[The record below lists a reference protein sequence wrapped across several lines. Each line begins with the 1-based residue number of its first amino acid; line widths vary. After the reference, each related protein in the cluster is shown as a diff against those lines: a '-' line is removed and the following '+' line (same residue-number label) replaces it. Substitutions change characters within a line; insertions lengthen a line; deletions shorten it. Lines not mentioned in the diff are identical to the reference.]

1 MKYYYMNKRKPLK
14 KTPPP
19 PKNGKIMAI
28 NKQPSFGSTI
38 MDGMALGV
46 GSSLGHRA
54 MDVVFGPR
62 QVTIPQSEGKSS
74 TEFCSILKNKYE
86 ECIKKLELELPQ
98 SFNDCKNLDDL
109 IIKYNCN

>member
-1 MKYYYMNKRKPLK
+1 MNKRKPLK

-54 MDVVFGPR
+54 MDVVLGPR
-62 QVTIPQSEGKSS
+62 QVTIPQSEDKSNID
-74 TEFCSILKNKYE
+74 FCNVLKNKYE
-86 ECIKKLELELPQ
+86 ECLQTTVTSALV
-98 SFNDCKNLDDL
+98 DCKDLNDL
-109 IIKYNCN
+109 IINYKC

>member
-1 MKYYYMNKRKPLK
+1 MKYYYMNKRKSLK

-54 MDVVFGPR
+54 MDVVLGPR

-74 TEFCSILKNKYE
+74 TEFCTILKNKHQ
-86 ECIKKLELELPQ
+86 ECLEKMVTSALI
-98 SFNDCKNLDDL
+98 DCRDLDDL
-109 IIKYNCN
+109 IIKYNCT